1 MFKKFRH
8 SLLAVLATVALTAG
22 ISGGCAKESET
33 IKIPYVE
40 WA

>member
-1 MFKKFRH
+1 MFKKLRY
-8 SLLAVLATVALTAG
+8 SLLATLAVVALTAG
-22 ISGGCAKESET
+22 IAGGCSGEKET

>member
-1 MFKKFRH
+1 MFKKFRY
-8 SLLAVLATVALTAG
+8 SSLAVVVAVVLTAG
-22 ISGGCAKESET
+22 IFGGCSGEKET

>member
-1 MFKKFRH
+1 MFNKFRY
-8 SLLAVLATVALTAG
+8 SLLAVLATVVLTAG
-22 ISGGCAKESET
+22 IFGGCAQESET

>member
-1 MFKKFRH
+1 MFKKCRH
-8 SLLAVLATVALTAG
+8 SLLAVVASIVLAAG
-22 ISGGCAKESET
+22 IFGGCAQEKET

>member
-1 MFKKFRH
+1 MFNKFRF
-8 SLLAVLATVALTAG
+8 SAMAALAAVVMTAG
-22 ISGGCAKESET
+22 LAGGCAQEEEV